1 MPVEPSPAPVR
12 VLIVDDHPIFVQGL
26 TAILAEDERFDVVG
40 TATSGRDAVRLA
52 RETPTDVVLMD
63 MSMPVLD
70 GVAATRRL
78 LEAQPT
84 LRIIALSGHTD
95 RLSRKAALEAGA
107 VEFVSKSEEVEL
119 LLTTILTVCERTE
132 PTTG

>member
-1 MPVEPSPAPVR
+1 MR

-26 TAILAEDERFDVVG
+26 TAILGQDERFDVVG

-52 RETPTDVVLMD
+52 RETETDVVLMD

-78 LEAQPT
+78 LEAQPR
-84 LRIIALSGHTD
+84 LRIIALSAHTD
-95 RLSRKAALEAGA
+95 QLSRKAALEAGA
-107 VEFVSKSEEVEL
+107 AGFVSKSDEL
-119 LLTTILTVCERTE
+119 DVLLTTMLTVCERDE
-132 PTTG
+132 SAAG